1 MFLAYKKVTNSF
13 DQTNNKELIKKLKT
27 FCPTLFS
34 KAYIT
39 IEFGDT
45 FNTFRLKEKKEILSY
60 FWVQVYIKVYINVC
74 IFGLKDGHKVLQND
88 ANLNSALPH
97 PENETSEL
105 GSM

>member
-13 DQTNNKELIKKLKT
+13 DQTNNKELIKKDEKLSVPH
-27 FCPTLFS
+27 CSRRLISP
-34 KAYIT
+34 
-39 IEFGDT
+39 FGNT

-97 PENETSEL
+97 PEIETSEL
-105 GSM
+105 GNM